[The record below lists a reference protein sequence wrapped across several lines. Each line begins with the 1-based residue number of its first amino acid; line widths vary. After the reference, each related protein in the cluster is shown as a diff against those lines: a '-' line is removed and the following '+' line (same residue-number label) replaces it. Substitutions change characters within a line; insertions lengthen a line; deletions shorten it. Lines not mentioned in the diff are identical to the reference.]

1 MQSGAGMDRRL
12 VALFAVACGICA
24 ANLYYAQ
31 PLLDRMGH
39 DLDSA
44 PRSIGLVVTSA
55 QIGYAIGLLFIVPLG
70 DVMQRHKLI
79 PPLLGICVVGLLGA
93 ACAPGIAVLWAMC
106 VLIGVTSVVAQIL
119 VPLAGM
125 LAGDHERGAVVG
137 TVMSGL
143 LLGILSGRIVSGLLA
158 AAFGWRWV
166 YATAAAVVA
175 VLALVLHRMLPR
187 EVPVVTGLTYRRLL
201 GSLWPLFR
209 SEPALRRRMLYGALG
224 MSSFSV
230 VWTSLAFLIASP
242 AYGYGQAV
250 TGLLGLAGVV
260 GATAARGAGRLADK
274 GHVHLATG
282 FFQLCIGVGWLLLWG
297 GGHAM
302 VEVIVGLVVLDLGM
316 QGMHVSSQSIIYAL
330 RPDARSRVTTLY
342 LSVNFVIGALASAA
356 SAAAWNAGGWDEV
369 CALGGVFAGAG
380 VLVWAQEHF
389 AVSRARRLDAGAETC

>member
-1 MQSGAGMDRRL
+1 MDRRL

>member
-1 MQSGAGMDRRL
+1 
-12 VALFAVACGICA
+12 
-24 ANLYYAQ
+24 
-31 PLLDRMGH
+31 
-39 DLDSA
+39 
-44 PRSIGLVVTSA
+44 
-55 QIGYAIGLLFIVPLG
+55 
-70 DVMQRHKLI
+70 
-79 PPLLGICVVGLLGA
+79 
-93 ACAPGIAVLWAMC
+93 MC

-158 AAFGWRWV
+158 AAFGWRCV

-201 GSLWPLFR
+201 GSLWPLLR

-224 MSSFSV
+224 MASFSV

-260 GATAARGAGRLADK
+260 GATAARGAGQLADK

-356 SAAAWNAGGWDEV
+356 SAAAWNAGGWNEV

-389 AVSRARRLDAGAETC
+389 AVSRARRLDRGAEAC